1 MTETESRRLTIRQ
14 TVICAVIAV
23 LIAVIGV
30 ILSGKG
36 ITKYI
41 SLDSDVSSAVAL
53 TAEWDG
59 VPMRMDDPAVFFD
72 PKTQTS
78 CKRKSHS
85 RRCCCLP

>member
-23 LIAVIGV
+23 LIAVIGM

-41 SLDSDVSSAVAL
+41 SLDSDVSSADAL
-53 TAEWDG
+53 PSGTAYRCEWMI
-59 VPMRMDDPAVFFD
+59 PLSSLIRRRRP
-72 PKTQTS
+72 
-78 CKRKSHS
+78 RIS
-85 RRCCCLP
+85 RCI